1 MKKMKVTLLAMVLM
15 SFFAQA
21 VSADVKY
28 EGTVA
33 KNIVKKPILVSAVRK
48 SNKKTV
54 KPVKKT
60 NKKTTKQVKKSNSTN
75 KANTSQKNLANT
87 VKKYKYF
94 KAGDNNVLFVYVP
107 ATQHMLNS
115 NAVPY
120 KRYNSELAVINRD
133 FYSKNKNF
141 AKFYIVY
148 DNQMSYPDFEKLFN
162 KEKANKDLKQFT
174 MEQVI
179 AKFKY
184 FKFGKDG
191 KLHIYSDAKGD
202 YLDEQFYE
210 ENKAYKIMKKYQ
222 PFQKD
227 YKVETTLNL
236 QMEYQ
241 QWRNMVDGKEYTVK
255 VLNEKDRKQIEDA
268 KSIKPV
274 KDVKS
279 ASDDKF
285 VQEFLSIINQK
296 REEANLQALT
306 ADDSLNNLAKWK
318 AQYMNKNNHFNHRLK
333 DGTDIRKQV
342 EDFGLEFSGTWAE
355 NIAFSTDSFT
365 AEELF
370 EQWYASEGHRKNM
383 MNPYFTKMGIGV
395 ENGYVSLWLRSE

>member
-1 MKKMKVTLLAMVLM
+1 MKVTLVAMVLM
-15 SFFAQA
+15 SFFVQA

-28 EGTVA
+28 EGSVA

-48 SNKKTV
+48 NNKKTV

-60 NKKTTKQVKKSNSTN
+60 NKKTTKQVKKSNSTKKTN
-75 KANTSQKNLANT
+75 ANQKTLAET

-107 ATQHMLNS
+107 ATQHILNS
-115 NAVPY
+115 NAVQY

-133 FYSKNKNF
+133 FYAKNKNF

-148 DNQMSYPDFEKLFN
+148 DNKMTYTDFEKLFN
-162 KEKANKDLKQFT
+162 KQKSNKDLKPFT
-174 MEQVI
+174 MEQAI

-184 FKFGKDG
+184 FKIGKDG

-210 ENKAYKIMKKYQ
+210 ENKAYSIMKKYQ

-236 QMEYQ
+236 QMEYD
-241 QWRNMVDGKEYTVK
+241 QWKNMVEGKEYTVK
-255 VLNEKDRKQIEDA
+255 VVNEKDRKQIEDA

-279 ASDDKF
+279 ESDDKF

-296 REEANLQALT
+296 REDANLQPLT
-306 ADDSLNNLAKWK
+306 ADDSLNNLGKWK
-318 AQYMNKNNHFNHRLK
+318 AQYMNKNSHFNHRLI
-333 DGTDIRKQV
+333 DGSDMRKQV
-342 EDFGLEFSGTWAE
+342 EDFGIEYSGTWGE
-355 NIAFSTDSFT
+355 NIAYTSYSASAQEIFNR
-365 AEELF
+365 
-370 EQWYASEGHRKNM
+370 WYASEGHRKNM